1 MTLSVKGADAAHHQV
16 DNIVSDIQRVNLL
29 KVEGPCAP
37 ASIKCNELFMFETSQ
52 EHVDKERVPARLVMY
67 ERGQGGNIIGTAS
80 QRVSDQRARAGCP
93 STSSALT
100 RASQDVICIGE

>member
-1 MTLSVKGADAAHHQV
+1 MTLSGKGANAAHHQV

-29 KVEGPCAP
+29 KVEGPGAP
-37 ASIKCNELFMFETSQ
+37 ASIKCNEVFMFEASQ

-80 QRVSDQRARAGCP
+80 
-93 STSSALT
+93 
-100 RASQDVICIGE
+100 